1 MLEHE
6 KPAVLLGIIAHRV
19 NRTLSPYVSHAP
31 GNNCPQGGQGSVPK
45 CGDTN
50 HPQGGQ
56 GSVPMCK
63 LAVLLEIIAH
73 RVDRILFPC
82 VRTVLNRVCFKFG
95 VPWEKGTRT
104 QYHTLA
110 EFKVFVNSVRSFSL
124 NVSILKASRNTI
136 SKGKCN
142 LIDPMLSHIPFLRS
156 DIWLR
161 GLQPTMPPRSQCHM
175 CASNS

>member
-1 MLEHE
+1 M
-6 KPAVLLGIIAHRV
+6 LLGITAH
-19 NRTLSPYVSHAP
+19 NS
-31 GNNCPQGGQGSVPK
+31 
-45 CGDTN
+45 
-50 HPQGGQ
+50 PQGGQ

-63 LAVLLEIIAH
+63 LAVLLEIIAR

-82 VRTVLNRVCFKFG
+82 VRTVLNHVCFKFG

-136 SKGKCN
+136 SKGKYN
-142 LIDPMLSHIPFLRS
+142 LTDPHVDSHTIS
-156 DIWLR
+156 EN
-161 GLQPTMPPRSQCHM
+161 GHM
-175 CASNS
+175 AERLPANNAPMESVPHVCQ